1 MGTEVELKLGVS
13 APALRALKRHP
24 LITDAERAARTA
36 TLISTYF
43 DTPDQRL
50 AAERVSVRTR
60 KQGRRLLQTV
70 KGDARSSS
78 GLSVRPEW
86 EQTYRGAFD
95 FEAVDDPRIR
105 KLLQAHVSALE
116 AIFVTEFRRET
127 FRCRPHTEASVLVMI
142 DHGTIT
148 AGGRTAPICEVELEL
163 ERGQAPDLFE
173 LAASLAHDIAL
184 RPINESKAA
193 RGLRLFHGDEQMP
206 KRAGPSPVG
215 AGDSP
220 LGAFRRIAEDCL
232 DQWQANAHGAAVDHA
247 PEFIHQIRVSLRRLR
262 SALRLFE
269 PALPPDWVARWS
281 TEFSEAADELGE
293 ARDIDVLHEE
303 LIVPIL
309 EDPLCPAQVQELNE
323 AVVAARNRAR
333 EHVRSHMEGTGQGRR
348 MLTFAAELNRLEAN
362 PLDASADLTAFARL
376 QLDVL
381 RKRARKRWRKAR
393 AGDIAQLHALRI
405 SLKKLRY
412 AIEFFTPLFPRK
424 PVKRFIAKLARA
436 QEHLGYLND
445 IEVGNQRMLQW
456 AGDSPSL
463 LRAAAYVAGW
473 HGAMAAQVRRQVLPE
488 IAAVLDGSSP
498 WRATGRARRT

>member
-1 MGTEVELKLGVS
+1 MGTEVELKLGLS
-13 APALRALKRHP
+13 ASALRALKRHP
-24 LITDAERAARTA
+24 LIAEAERAARSA

-86 EQTYRGAFD
+86 EQAYRGEFD
-95 FEAVDDPRIR
+95 FAAVDDARIR
-105 KLLQAHVSALE
+105 RLLDAHADALE
-116 AIFVTEFRRET
+116 PIFVTEFRRET
-127 FRCRPHTEASVLVMI
+127 FRCSPHAEASVLVMI

-148 AGGRTAPICEVELEL
+148 AGGRTTPICEIELEL
-163 ERGQAPDLFE
+163 ERGHAPDLLQ
-173 LAASLAHDIAL
+173 LAATLAHDVAL

-193 RGLRLFHGDEQMP
+193 RGLRLFHDDKQKP
-206 KRAGPSPVG
+206 RRAGPSPLA

-232 DQWQANAHGAAVDHA
+232 DQWQANADGAAVDHA
-247 PEFIHQIRVSLRRLR
+247 PEFVHQIRVSLRRLR
-262 SALRLFE
+262 SALKLFE

-281 TEFSEAADELGE
+281 TEFSNAADELGE

-309 EDPLCPAQVQELNE
+309 ADPLCPAPVQELND

-333 EHVRSHMEGTGQGRR
+333 EHVCAHMEGTDQGRR
-348 MLTFAAELNRLEAN
+348 MLGFAAELTSLAAN
-362 PLDASADLTAFARL
+362 PLDASADLAAFARL
-376 QLDVL
+376 QLDFL
-381 RKRARKRWRKAR
+381 RKRARSRWRKAR
-393 AGDIAQLHALRI
+393 GGDIAALHALRI
-405 SLKKLRY
+405 SLKRLRY
-412 AIEFFTPLFPRK
+412 AIEFFSPLFPRK
-424 PVKRFIAKLARA
+424 AVKRFIAKLARA

-456 AGDSPSL
+456 AGDNPSL
-463 LRAAAYVAGW
+463 LRAASYVAGW
-473 HGAMAAQVRRQVLPE
+473 HAAMAAQVRLQVLPE

-498 WRATGRARRT
+498 WRRVGRARNS